1 MSAAEVLAIAPD
13 AKPPSAAQRARRDL
27 ILEVAIGFLD
37 TREYEQIH
45 MREIAEAAGVALGT
59 LYRYFPSKE
68 QLFASAFFAWGEPF
82 GAQGRSRAAT
92 DEARLQA
99 AVRRSLRAYERNPR
113 FYRLITSLQLSP
125 DKAASELMGRFG
137 DRYRAVLA
145 AVVEDMHEEDARRV
159 ALLVVGTLDIL
170 LRKWSAGDLTM
181 PQVYREIEEIVA
193 LVFARPR
200 AKPAGSA

>member
-1 MSAAEVLAIAPD
+1 MSAAEALTIAAD
-13 AKPPSAAQRARRDL
+13 TRPPSAAQRARRDL
-27 ILEVAIGFLD
+27 ILQVAIGFLD

-68 QLFASAFFAWGEPF
+68 QLFASAFFAWGAPF
-82 GAQGRSRAAT
+82 GAQGRSRPAT

-137 DRYRAVLA
+137 DRFRAVLT
-145 AVVEDMHEEDARRV
+145 AVMEDMHEEDARRV

-200 AKPAGSA
+200 AKPAGGA

>member
-1 MSAAEVLAIAPD
+1 MSVLAIQEA
-13 AKPPSAAQRARRDL
+13 ARRPSAAQRVRRDS
-27 ILEVAIGFLD
+27 ILKVAIGFLD

-82 GAQGRSRAAT
+82 SAQGRSRPAT

-113 FYRLITSLQLSP
+113 FYRLITSLQLSV
-125 DKAASELMGRFG
+125 DRAASELMSRFG
-137 DRYRAVLA
+137 DRYRVVLA
-145 AVVEDMHEEDARRV
+145 AVMEDMHEEDARRV
-159 ALLVVGTLDIL
+159 ALMVVGTLDIL
-170 LRKWSAGDLTM
+170 LRKWSSGELTM
-181 PQVYREIEEIVA
+181 PQVYREIEEVVA